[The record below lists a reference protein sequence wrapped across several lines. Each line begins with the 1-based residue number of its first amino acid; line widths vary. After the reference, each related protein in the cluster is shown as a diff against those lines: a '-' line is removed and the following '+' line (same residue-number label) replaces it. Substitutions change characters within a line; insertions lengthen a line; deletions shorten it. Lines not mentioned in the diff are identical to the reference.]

1 MIPRITLRIWR
12 ITRSIGFPRR
22 TMKPKPLKLPHFC
35 QRGKETAATAFYD
48 NDRNRLNGEQRNV
61 RTRIFQGTDVFDSNQ
76 PRTRT
81 DTAAIAGHKGRHAIE
96 RPSDRIRARLTAV
109 HRSVPEPAALKT
121 PARIPIIR
129 RLSVKTRSRR
139 AVRGRRSYQEPRSI
153 SAGQFQPACMG
164 LIFRF
169 KQTRQT

>member
-35 QRGKETAATAFYD
+35 QRGKETAATAFND

-81 DTAAIAGHKGRHAIE
+81 DTAAIAGHKGRHASE
-96 RPSDRIRARLTAV
+96 RPSGGIRARLTAV

-129 RLSVKTRSRR
+129 RLSVKTRSC
-139 AVRGRRSYQEPRSI
+139 QEPCSI
-153 SAGQFQPACMG
+153 SASQFQPACMG